1 MDLELVERRRYYAC
15 GRCYH
20 HAVTRIE
27 LENKLR
33 TILAGKDLRFCI
45 LFGSSAMRSPAVA
58 KDVDLAISSLRPM
71 SLMQRGALE
80 VELEQA
86 VGKPVDV
93 VDVDEASTLLR
104 WEILR
109 HGVVV
114 ASNDETALRT
124 FQARV
129 PLEYADLRPYLD
141 REAEGLRRVLG
152 VR

>member
-1 MDLELVERRRYYAC
+1 M
-15 GRCYH
+15 
-20 HAVTRIE
+20 TRIE

-33 TILAGKDLRFCI
+33 TILARKDVRFAI
-45 LFGSSAMRSPAVA
+45 LFGSSAMRSPDAA
-58 KDVDLAISSLRPM
+58 RDVDVAVSSPRPM
-71 SLMQRGALE
+71 TLMQRAALE

-104 WEILR
+104 FEIVR

-114 ASNDETALRT
+114 ASKDEGALRA

-129 PLEYADLRPYLD
+129 PLEYADLRPYLE

-152 VR
+152 VP